1 MNDSQIEN
9 MSLSGTDGNIFS
21 GMNMG
26 DTLNKPPVQGGK
38 PVASKPRLFTNNYV
52 SNTIM
57 LDLIGATQYDTMEDM
72 RNLNLQ
78 TKVHE
83 AVEALKMKWK
93 TNDIEVI
100 KDQIKRCVISELN
113 KLEERKLTLKNQ
125 KEIRERLAKKKRD
138 AEDNADLQQTKS
150 LNQSQMSSPMKGV

>member
-9 MSLSGTDGNIFS
+9 MSLSGTDNNIFS
-21 GMNMG
+21 G
-26 DTLNKPPVQGGK
+26 LNLDNQNTAAQGGK
-38 PVASKPRLFTNNYV
+38 PVAAKPRSFTYKYV

-83 AVEALKMKWK
+83 AVEALKLKWK
-93 TNDIEVI
+93 TNDIERI

-138 AEDNADLQQTKS
+138 AEDNADLQQTNK
-150 LNQSQMSSPMKGV
+150 LNQSQMSSP